1 MARLP
6 QVPRRGV
13 TLQAPSSRASGATI
27 ASPYQVMAEALG
39 SIGQTVKEAA
49 NAEAGIRG
57 QNAITRD
64 VDGNL
69 RVQFMSN
76 VTEFGRNY
84 NRAAS
89 QAYLARLSNDMRDK
103 AQALSLEANGDVAF
117 FQEAWVGYQTG
128 ILDLAPAETQGA
140 VLAMLEEIGGQQY
153 RGIESARY
161 NADIGEARD
170 TIVAQRGILAEEL
183 MVLAEAGQIDDPEAL
198 SLVAQYRDLG
208 LELANNPAFGVALE
222 AQEWADDKFEA
233 NLLAARVRGEVGRLF
248 QTSPREALEYLERN
262 LIEPTYDEL
271 PLSPEERRAA
281 VNAGMQQYSASSSAY
296 RLGIDANRTATDPIL
311 SMLKDSQLPYNL
323 QEVAGAIEASIAAGD
338 FVRAAELQMWAGIR
352 ESVGGLIRQPP
363 AAAAAEVE
371 AHFAVAGGT
380 TTGFLEDRGTGL
392 NVEGINPVFAA
403 NVALALEA
411 AETATGES
419 AQINSLVRSNERQAQ
434 LYANFTQEPVVY
446 NGITYQPGAA
456 GGLAAPPGQ
465 SWHNVGAAVDIQAGA
480 VLDWLHEHAAEFG
493 LEFLP
498 GNAFTADP
506 GHMQLAGGM
515 PAATIPITP
524 ELLRA
529 QRDALRPIFTGAL
542 ERAEFLV
549 RENFG
554 LDMNMVDT
562 FLILTRA
569 VDDPAL
575 TRRAAEVIARSM
587 GNDVVN
593 GLTAAQGEKA
603 LGELTFDV
611 AGDLYVDALLRDQ
624 IAANLA
630 HHADLLENNPYMLGH
645 ERGLYDFAPIDF
657 SNNEAITE
665 SLGRREAEL
674 AMLPEALDGRI
685 FGLLTPGEVTKLARQ
700 FAADPIEQQI
710 PLVAGVV
717 GAISD
722 PNVLTATLAQL
733 AGGEGHMLA
742 VAGGLYRFDPEAATG
757 ILRGQRLEALEP
769 DRAPH
774 QVDWENRM
782 NADLDPEIF
791 PLGVGGV
798 EMRNQLIEAIRFL
811 YIDLAYSH
819 GLEKGVVNAGLA
831 RQAIAAVT
839 GNLNNFNSRRIIAP
853 VRGMTQRQFDNLI
866 GRVPEAA
873 MAGATTT
880 NGRPVTWQFLTANMI
895 FGEQRYLRSFGDGT
909 YIIQLGGD
917 VGARFV
923 MDGEGGLFVLDLG
936 AVVRGEFG
944 ARPPAEVAPDADFEV
959 DPPAGAP
966 RPDPEVDPEVEPSPG
981 ETPPRGLDPAALEE
995 IGVDPAAVAEAGVN
1009 VATPKPPAPGQQG
1022 PDETEDTYRA
1032 RIRQWFEGMTPTQ
1045 RATLERDF
1053 TLNDVQ
1059 REVLREVGEGAGPM
1073 PEKDEQVQPRPWVN
1087 VQFNDVGPD
1096 MVAEIEA
1103 WAAANDRTVEEVI
1116 WDMAALYGRRPAEVR
1131 AKLGL

>member
-1 MARLP
+1 
-6 QVPRRGV
+6 
-13 TLQAPSSRASGATI
+13 
-27 ASPYQVMAEALG
+27 MAEALG

-49 NAEAGIRG
+49 NAEAGIQG
-57 QNAITRD
+57 QNAIARD
-64 VDGNL
+64 VDGSL

-183 MVLAEAGQIDDPEAL
+183 MVLAEAGQIEDPEAL

-248 QTSPREALEYLERN
+248 PTSPREALEYLERN
-262 LIEPTYDEL
+262 LIAPTYDEL

-296 RLGIDANRTATDPIL
+296 RLGIDANRTATDVIL

-323 QEVAGAIEASIAAGD
+323 QEVAGAIEASITAGD
-338 FVRAAELQMWAGIR
+338 FVRAVELQMWAAIR
-352 ESVGGLIRQPP
+352 ESVGGLIRQPA

-380 TTGFLEDRGTGL
+380 TTGFLEDRGAGL

-411 AETATGES
+411 AEMATGES

-456 GGLAAPPGQ
+456 GGLAAPPGH
-465 SWHNVGAAVDIQAGA
+465 SRHNVGAAVDIQAGA

-515 PAATIPITP
+515 PAARIPITP

-529 QRDALRPIFTGAL
+529 QRDALRPIFIGAL

-554 LDMNMVDT
+554 IDLNMVDT
-562 FLILTRA
+562 LVSLRRA

-575 TRRAAEVIARSM
+575 TRRLADVIVRSM
-587 GNDVVN
+587 GNGMVN
-593 GLTAAQGEKA
+593 GITATQGELI
-603 LGELTFDV
+603 LGDLTTSGA
-611 AGDLYVDALLRDQ
+611 AGDEYVKALLRDQ

-630 HHADLLENNPYMLGH
+630 HHTDLLENNPYMLGL

-657 SNNEAITE
+657 TSNETLSE

-685 FGLLTPGEVTKLARQ
+685 FGLLMPGEVTQLAQ
-700 FAADPIEQQI
+700 EFAARPIEQQI

-717 GAISD
+717 GAIGD

-733 AGGEGHMLA
+733 GGGEGHMLA
-742 VAGGLYRFDPEAATG
+742 FAGGLYRLDPEAATG
-757 ILRGQRLEALEP
+757 ILRGRRLEALEP

-798 EMRNQLIEAIRFL
+798 EMRNQLIEAIRFR

-831 RQAIAAVT
+831 QQAIAEVT
-839 GNLNNFNSRRIIAP
+839 GNLLNFNSRQIVAP
-853 VRGMTQRQFDNLI
+853 VHGMTQRQFDNLI
-866 GRVPEAA
+866 GRVPSAA

-880 NGRPVTWQFLTANMI
+880 NGQPVTWRFLTGNLI

-917 VGARFV
+917 VGAQFV
-923 MDGEGGLFVLDLG
+923 SDGEGGLFVLDLG

-944 ARPPAEVAPDADFEV
+944 TRPPAEVAPDADFEV
-959 DPPAGAP
+959 DQPAGAP
-966 RPDPEVDPEVEPSPG
+966 RPPEVDPEVDPEVAPSPG

-995 IGVDPAAVAEAGVN
+995 IGVDPAALAAAGVN
-1009 VATPKPPAPGQQG
+1009 VAMPKPPAPGQQG

-1059 REVLREVGEGAGPM
+1059 REVLREIGEGAGPM

-1103 WAAANDRTVEEVI
+1103 WAAANDRTVEEAI
-1116 WDMAALYGRRPAEVR
+1116 WDMAALYGRQPAEVR